1 MRRAQARLRLSGE
14 GGYSLVELLT
24 VMAILGTVM
33 AAITTLMTA
42 GMTAEA
48 GMNRRFQAQTEARLG
63 LDKLRREVHCATSA
77 SPIGAAATVTL
88 TLDATC
94 PTAGGS
100 TSITW
105 CTKANGTGRYGLWRY
120 TGSVCSGTGFK
131 VADYLTTANAFS
143 YATSS
148 GSRAKLSVTL
158 AVNLTPSS
166 PGRVYTLEDDIV
178 LRNSVRS

>member
-1 MRRAQARLRLSGE
+1 MRRVHARLRLSGE

-24 VMAILGTVM
+24 VMAILGIVM
-33 AAITTLMTA
+33 GAITALMTA
-42 GMTAEA
+42 GINAEA
-48 GMNRRFQAQTEARLG
+48 GMNKRFQAQTEARLA

-77 SPIGAAATVTL
+77 TPLGAAATVTL
-88 TLDATC
+88 TLGSTC

-105 CTKANGTGRYGLWRY
+105 CTVANGTGRYGLWRY
-120 TGSVCSGTGFK
+120 TGSACSGTGVK

-143 YATSS
+143 YVTSA
-148 GSRAKLSVTL
+148 GSLAKLGVTL
-158 AVNLTPSS
+158 AVNLTPSVAA
-166 PGRVYTLEDDIV
+166 RVYTLQDDIV